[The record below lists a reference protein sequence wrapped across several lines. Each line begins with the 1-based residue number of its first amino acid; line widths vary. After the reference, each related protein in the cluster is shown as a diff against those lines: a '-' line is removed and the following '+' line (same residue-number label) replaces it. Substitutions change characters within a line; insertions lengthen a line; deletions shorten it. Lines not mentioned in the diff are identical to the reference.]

1 MALIKKIRQRTGL
14 AIGVIA
20 VGLIFFLVGGDL
32 LGPNST
38 LLGSSANNVGEIAG
52 EDVSYEEYI
61 RKIEEI
67 KISFQ
72 QNTGRTPS
80 ENEMSTLREQAW
92 QALIVDKVFAEQYEA
107 LGLTISDAELV
118 DMVQGKNIIAEL
130 RQQLTNPATGE
141 FDRSQLIS
149 FLQSLETAGPEQ
161 IAFWEQQEKLFAK
174 GRLRIKYDNL
184 LSTSEYANSKEGKL
198 EHRMANS
205 IADVDHLFIPFYA
218 ISDSSV
224 EVSDSELKAYISK
237 FPEKFKVKNA
247 ADLEYVSF
255 ELIPSSEDSAAVIS
269 EMKKLTE
276 ELRTSEADSAF
287 AIRNSDGQSPFV
299 VVAPGEELPNT
310 LTSNVDDIQVGETYG
325 PFLTNRSSY
334 ITHKVTSK
342 FEGTPR
348 MRASHILFSAAADL
362 SEDAKAEVKLNAE
375 RVLKEIQDGLDF
387 ATAAAQNGQ
396 DGTAQRGGDLGWFAK
411 ADFVD
416 AFADVSFAAKSTGL
430 IDSIVETEFGYHI
443 ISITDLPQSTSYKI
457 ASIELELG
465 PSDVTRNDVFRRA
478 DSFASSAGNAAEFT
492 ANAEKEGFRII
503 QANNVD
509 AFARTLNNLQNAREV
524 VRWAFNDAAEGAVS
538 TVFELDNSYIVAN
551 LKKKYEEG
559 TATLEQVRPQVL
571 TQVRNDKKAEIIK
584 GKLAGKTTL
593 EEMQTVFPNEASLD
607 KSPDLRM
614 NASVLPGVGYA
625 PKAIGAAF
633 GLKNNGDISKPIH
646 EDVGIIVIK
655 LNNMTPAAD
664 IASYNSYQ
672 SQLTLSASQ
681 RTAYMI
687 MMALEDLADV
697 KDYRY
702 KFF

>member
-161 IAFWEQQEKLFAK
+161 LAFWEQQEKLFAK

-205 IADVDHLFIPFYA
+205 IADVSHLFIPFQV
-218 ISDSSV
+218 ISESTV

-237 FPEKFKVKNA
+237 YPEKFKVKNA

-255 ELIPSSEDSAAVIS
+255 DLIPSAEDSAAVIT
-269 EMKKLTE
+269 EMKRLTE
-276 ELRTSEADSAF
+276 ELRASDSDSAF
-287 AIRNSDGQSPFV
+287 AIRNSDGQTPFAV
-299 VVAPGEELPNT
+299 ILPGEELPNT

-334 ITHKVTSK
+334 ITHKITAK

-348 MRASHILFSAAADL
+348 MRAAHILFGAQDMSD
-362 SEDAKAEVKLNAE
+362 DAKAEVRQNAE
-375 RVLKEIQDGLDF
+375 NVLKEIQNGLDF
-387 ATAAAQNGQ
+387 ATAAAQYGQ

-411 ADFVD
+411 ADFVED
-416 AFADVSFAAKSTGL
+416 FANVSFAVKSTGL
-430 IDSIVETEFGYHI
+430 INRLVETEYGYHI
-443 ISITDLPQSTSYKI
+443 ISVTELPKATSYKI

-465 PSDVTRNDVFRRA
+465 PSDVTRNDVFRKA
-478 DSFASSAGNAAEFT
+478 DSFAASAGNAAEFT
-492 ANAEKEGFRII
+492 GNAEKDGYRII

-524 VRWAFNDAAEGAVS
+524 VRWAFNDASEGAVS
-538 TVFELDNSYIVAN
+538 PVFELDNTYIVAN

-559 TATLEQVRPQVL
+559 TATLDQVKQQVL
-571 TQVRNDKKAEIIK
+571 VQVRNDKKADIIK
-584 GKLAGKTTL
+584 GKLEGKSSL
-593 EEMQTVFPNEASLD
+593 EEMQAVFPNEASFA

-633 GLKNNGDISKPIH
+633 GLKNSGDISMPIH

-655 LNNMTPAAD
+655 LNNITPAAD
-664 IASYNSYQ
+664 VASYNSYQ
-672 SQLTLSASQ
+672 SQLTLNASQ

>member
-72 QNTGRTPS
+72 QNSGRTPS
-80 ENEMSTLREQAW
+80 ENEMTTLREQAW

-130 RQQLTNPATGE
+130 RQQLTNPQTGE

-161 IAFWEQQEKLFAK
+161 LAFWEQQEKLFAK
-174 GRLRIKYDNL
+174 GRLRVKYDNL
-184 LSTSEYANSKEGKL
+184 LSTSEYANSKEGRL

-218 ISDSSV
+218 
-224 EVSDSELKAYISK
+224 VSDSAVKVSDTELKAYISK
-237 FPEKFKVKNA
+237 YPEKFKVKNA

-255 ELIPSSEDSAAVIS
+255 DLTPSAEDSAAVIS
-269 EMKKLTE
+269 EMKRLTE
-276 ELRTSEADSAF
+276 ELRNSDADSAF
-287 AIRNSDGQSPFV
+287 VVRNSDGQSPFA

-334 ITHKVTSK
+334 VTHKVTSK
-342 FEGTPR
+342 FDGTPR
-348 MRASHILFSAAADL
+348 MRASHILFSAQDL

-375 RVLKEIQDGLDF
+375 NVLTEIKGGLDF
-387 ATAAAQNGQ
+387 ATAAAQYGQ

-430 IDSIVETEFGYHI
+430 INNLVETEFGYHI
-443 ISITDLPQSTSYKI
+443 ISITELPKATSYKI
-457 ASIELELG
+457 ATIELELG
-465 PSDVTRNDVFRRA
+465 PSDVTRNDVFRKA
-478 DSFASSAGNAAEFT
+478 DSFASTAGNTAEFT
-492 ANAEKEGFRII
+492 ANAEKDGYRII

-524 VRWAFNDAAEGAVS
+524 VRWAFNDASEGAVS
-538 TVFELDNSYIVAN
+538 TVFELDNAYIVAN

-559 TATLEQVRPQVL
+559 TATLDQVRQQVL
-571 TQVRNDKKAEIIK
+571 VQVRNDKKAEIIK
-584 GKLAGKTTL
+584 GKLEGKTTL
-593 EEMQTVFPNEASLD
+593 EEMQSVFPNEASLD

-633 GLKNNGDISKPIH
+633 GLKNPGDISKPIH

-655 LNNMTPAAD
+655 LNNQTAASD

-672 SQLTLSASQ
+672 SQLTLNASQ

>member
-161 IAFWEQQEKLFAK
+161 LAFWEQQEKLFAK

-218 ISDSSV
+218 ISDSTV

-237 FPEKFKVKNA
+237 YPEKFKVKNA

-255 ELIPSSEDSAAVIS
+255 DLIPSAEDSAAVIT
-269 EMKKLTE
+269 EMKRLTE
-276 ELRTSEADSAF
+276 ELRASDSDSAF
-287 AIRNSDGQSPFV
+287 AIRNSDGQTPFAV
-299 VVAPGEELPNT
+299 ILPGEELPNT

-334 ITHKVTSK
+334 ITHKITAK

-348 MRASHILFSAAADL
+348 MRAAHILFGAQDMSD
-362 SEDAKAEVKLNAE
+362 DAKAEVRQNAE
-375 RVLKEIQDGLDF
+375 NVLKEIQNGLDF
-387 ATAAAQNGQ
+387 ATAAAQYGQ

-411 ADFVD
+411 ADFVED
-416 AFADVSFAAKSTGL
+416 FANVSFAVKSTGL
-430 IDSIVETEFGYHI
+430 INRLVETEYGYHI
-443 ISITDLPQSTSYKI
+443 ISVTELPKATSYKI

-465 PSDVTRNDVFRRA
+465 PSDVTRNDVFRKA
-478 DSFASSAGNAAEFT
+478 DSFAASAGNAAEFT
-492 ANAEKEGFRII
+492 GNAEKDGYRII

-524 VRWAFNDAAEGAVS
+524 VRWAFNDASEGAVS
-538 TVFELDNSYIVAN
+538 PVFELDNTYIVAN

-559 TATLEQVRPQVL
+559 TATLDQVKQQVL
-571 TQVRNDKKAEIIK
+571 VQVRNDKKADIIK
-584 GKLAGKTTL
+584 GKLEGKSSL
-593 EEMQTVFPNEASLD
+593 EEMQAVFPNEASFA

-633 GLKNNGDISKPIH
+633 GLKNSGDISMPIH

-655 LNNMTPAAD
+655 LNNITPAAD

-672 SQLTLSASQ
+672 SQLTLNASQ

>member
-161 IAFWEQQEKLFAK
+161 LAFWEQQEKLFAK

-218 ISDSSV
+218 ISDSTV

-237 FPEKFKVKNA
+237 YPEKFKVKNA

-255 ELIPSSEDSAAVIS
+255 DLIPSAEDSAAVIT
-269 EMKKLTE
+269 EMKRLTE
-276 ELRTSEADSAF
+276 ELRASDSDSAF
-287 AIRNSDGQSPFV
+287 AIRNSDGQTPFAV
-299 VVAPGEELPNT
+299 ILPGEELPNT

-334 ITHKVTSK
+334 ITHKITSK

-348 MRASHILFSAAADL
+348 MRAAHILFGAQDMSD
-362 SEDAKAEVKLNAE
+362 DAKAEVRQNAE
-375 RVLKEIQDGLDF
+375 NVLKEIQNGLDF
-387 ATAAAQNGQ
+387 ATAAAQYGQ

-411 ADFVD
+411 ADFVED
-416 AFADVSFAAKSTGL
+416 FANVSFAVKSTGL
-430 IDSIVETEFGYHI
+430 INRLVETEYGYHI
-443 ISITDLPQSTSYKI
+443 ISVTELPKATSYKI

-465 PSDVTRNDVFRRA
+465 PSDVTRNDVFRKA
-478 DSFASSAGNAAEFT
+478 DSFAASAGNAAEFT
-492 ANAEKEGFRII
+492 GNAEKDGYRII

-524 VRWAFNDAAEGAVS
+524 VRWAFNDASEGAVS
-538 TVFELDNSYIVAN
+538 PVFELDNTYIVAN

-559 TATLEQVRPQVL
+559 TATLDQVKQQVL
-571 TQVRNDKKAEIIK
+571 VQVRNDKKADIIK
-584 GKLAGKTTL
+584 GKLEGKSSL
-593 EEMQTVFPNEASLD
+593 EEMQAVFPNEASFA

-633 GLKNNGDISKPIH
+633 GLKNSGDISMPIH

-655 LNNMTPAAD
+655 LNNITPAAD
-664 IASYNSYQ
+664 VASYNSYQ
-672 SQLTLSASQ
+672 SQLTLNASQ

>member
-161 IAFWEQQEKLFAK
+161 LAFWEQQEKLFAK

-218 ISDSSV
+218 ISDSTV

-237 FPEKFKVKNA
+237 YPEKFKVKNA

-255 ELIPSSEDSAAVIS
+255 DLIPSAEDSAAVIT
-269 EMKKLTE
+269 EMKRLTE
-276 ELRTSEADSAF
+276 ELRASDSDSAF
-287 AIRNSDGQSPFV
+287 AIRNSDGQTPFAV
-299 VVAPGEELPNT
+299 ILPGEELPNT

-334 ITHKVTSK
+334 ITHKITAK

-348 MRASHILFSAAADL
+348 MRAAHILFGAQDMSD
-362 SEDAKAEVKLNAE
+362 DAKAEVRQNAE
-375 RVLKEIQDGLDF
+375 NVLKEIQNGLDF
-387 ATAAAQNGQ
+387 ATAAAQYGQ

-411 ADFVD
+411 ADFVED
-416 AFADVSFAAKSTGL
+416 FANVSFAVKSTGL
-430 IDSIVETEFGYHI
+430 INRLVETEYGYHI
-443 ISITDLPQSTSYKI
+443 ISVTELPKATSYKI

-465 PSDVTRNDVFRRA
+465 PSDVTRNDVFRKA
-478 DSFASSAGNAAEFT
+478 DSFAASAGNAAEFT
-492 ANAEKEGFRII
+492 GNAEKDGYRII

-524 VRWAFNDAAEGAVS
+524 VRWAFNDASEGAVS
-538 TVFELDNSYIVAN
+538 PVFELDNTYIVAN

-559 TATLEQVRPQVL
+559 TATLDQVKQQVL
-571 TQVRNDKKAEIIK
+571 VQVRNDKKADIIK
-584 GKLAGKTTL
+584 GKLEGKSSL
-593 EEMQTVFPNEASLD
+593 EEMQAVFPNEASFA

-633 GLKNNGDISKPIH
+633 GLKNSGDISMPIH

-655 LNNMTPAAD
+655 LNNITPAAD
-664 IASYNSYQ
+664 VASYNSYQ
-672 SQLTLSASQ
+672 SQLTLNASQ